1 MSLVIFAPN
10 SDHCPQRTV
19 HSFVNSNFKD
29 YDLCRTDFI
38 HSCLKI
44 FYTNA
49 DTLLNKL
56 NELRLITEASCHDV
70 VITEVLPKNCRF
82 CASKSVFIWIAT
94 SCLKILIFMTLPR
107 HFDLCKILYF
117 CHY

>member
-1 MSLVIFAPN
+1 MSLVIFVTN

-19 HSFVNSNFKD
+19 YSYVSSHNDF
-29 YDLCRTDFI
+29 DLCRVDLI

-56 NELRLITEASCHDV
+56 NELRLIIEASCHDV
-70 VITEVLPKNCRF
+70 VVMTEVLPRN
-82 CASKSVFIWIAT
+82 
-94 SCLKILIFMTLPR
+94 SCMV
-107 HFDLCKILYF
+107 
-117 CHY
+117 